1 MRVPGRPGGEQSA
14 QRRGRTLSGVADSA
28 DLTAA
33 KRAAGEAAV
42 DDCVRS
48 GMAVGLGTGST
59 AVWGIRRL
67 GRLLEEG
74 ALVDVV
80 GLPTSEASAAE
91 ARSCGVPLT
100 TFDEHPVL
108 DVTIDGADEI
118 DPDLDL
124 IKGGGGA
131 HLREKLVAQASR
143 RLAIVVDP
151 TKLSPALGTGF
162 ALPVE
167 VVTMGRVPET
177 RFLESLGFDVTWRHR
192 DGAPYVTDEG
202 NWILDAA
209 TGPIADKVALL
220 DVLLHR
226 AGVVEV
232 GLFLALTTDVYLA
245 RPDGVEHL
253 LREPQPGERPS
264 PA

>member
-1 MRVPGRPGGEQSA
+1 
-14 QRRGRTLSGVADSA
+14 VADSVEV
-28 DLTAA
+28 TAA

-67 GRLLEEG
+67 GTLLETG
-74 ALVDVV
+74 ALTDVV
-80 GLPTSEASAAE
+80 GLPTSELSAGE

-108 DVTIDGADEI
+108 DVTIDGADEV

-143 RLAIVVDP
+143 RLAIVVDGS
-151 TKLSPALGTGF
+151 KLSSSLGTHF
-162 ALPVE
+162 AVPIE
-167 VVTMGRVPET
+167 VVQMGRVPET
-177 RFLESLGFDVTWRHR
+177 LYLESLGFDVTWRQR
-192 DGAPYVTDEG
+192 AGQPYVTDEG

-209 TGPIADKVALL
+209 TGPITDKAALL
-220 DVLLHR
+220 GLLLAR
-226 AGVVEV
+226 AGIVEV
-232 GLFLALTTDVYLA
+232 GLFLGLTTDLYVA
-245 RPDGVEHL
+245 RTDGVEHL
-253 LREPQPGERPS
+253 VRRT
-264 PA
+264 

>member
-1 MRVPGRPGGEQSA
+1 MRVPGRPGAEQSA
-14 QRRGRTLSGVADSA
+14 GHRGRTLGGVADSA
-28 DLTAA
+28 EVTAA

-48 GMAVGLGTGST
+48 GMAVGLGSGST

-67 GRLLEEG
+67 GRLLEAG
-74 ALVDVV
+74 TLTDVV

-91 ARSCGVPLT
+91 ARGCGVPLT
-100 TFDEHPVL
+100 TFDEHPDL

-143 RLAIVVDP
+143 RLAIVADP
-151 TKLSPALGTGF
+151 AKLSPALGTSF

-177 RFLESLGFDVTWRHR
+177 RFLESLGFDVTWRQR
-192 DGAPYVTDEG
+192 GGRPYVTDEG

-209 TGPIADKVALL
+209 TGPIADKAALL
-220 DVLLHR
+220 DALLHR

-232 GLFLALTTDVYLA
+232 GLFLGLTTDVYVA
-245 RPDGVEHL
+245 HREGVEHL
-253 LREPQPGERPS
+253 TRAPQLGKRPS